1 MYALALQVPCGAVP
15 AVFCA
20 GPKIKV
26 NNLSVDLSVD
36 F

>member
-1 MYALALQVPCGAVP
+1 MCALALQVPSGAVP

-20 GPKIKV
+20 GPNLQV
-26 NNLSVDLSVD
+26 DNLSVDLFVD